1 MKIRKKIFISLLLS
15 VVVILVGCFGGGM
28 DRGKAMKELL
38 KLPIFSP
45 KKDDVYVEDVSNMGK
60 NTIITAKI
68 RIALSGIYKDK
79 KFTPEELRIGNGDWV
94 PISFFKN
101 TLKDY
106 RYLKTRENMLKL
118 STGIINYAVKNKKYP
133 PANNI
138 TELLDILHPTYIDE
152 IIETDGW
159 NNFLSYKI
167 LKDGNGFK
175 LISPGKDKKLFTKD
189 DIIYENGEFK

>member
-1 MKIRKKIFISLLLS
+1 MKIRKFLSLLSILILS
-15 VVVILVGCFGGGM
+15 ALLAGCFGGGM
-28 DRGKAMKELL
+28 DRGKAMKALL

-60 NTIITAKI
+60 STIITAKI

-79 KFTPEELRIGNGDWV
+79 KFTPEEIRIGNGDWV

-101 TLKDY
+101 TLLDY

-118 STGIINYAVKNKKYP
+118 STGIINYALKNGKYP
-133 PANNI
+133 DVTNI
-138 TELLDILHPTYIDE
+138 TDLLDMLHPKYIDE
-152 IIETDGW
+152 IVEMDGW

-167 LKDGNGFK
+167 LKNKNGFR